1 MIKLIFI
8 AMSLSL
14 ASCTTL
20 STSKVIA
27 SEPALLQD
35 NEQAI
40 INEPVN
46 NDKPVMCHEPTG
58 YDNQPIPLDTGVLRE
73 TLIDVIP
80 KELFIER
87 LEASSLWSK
96 VSHVNSFK
104 SDFSLSEING
114 FLQIRG
120 DGSFSKSE
128 NITKVFYSPLDIDE
142 RNKYGHQLL
151 GQEKF
156 AMKEI
161 ISLVIDDHE
170 KADAILDQLYQQY
183 IIKVKN
189 NDVLSDGE
197 TLHSYVRYN
206 GILFEIWGMNRT
218 NHPIKECNLTLLTG
232 LTIN

>member
-1 MIKLIFI
+1 
-8 AMSLSL
+8 MSLSL

-20 STSKVIA
+20 STSKVMA

-35 NEQAI
+35 DKQAM
-40 INEPVN
+40 INEPVKS
-46 NDKPVMCHEPTG
+46 DKSVICYEPTG

-73 TLIDVIP
+73 NPINVVS
-80 KELFIER
+80 KELFIKR
-87 LEASSLWSK
+87 LEASPLWEK
-96 VSHVNSFK
+96 VSRANLFK
-104 SDFSLSEING
+104 SDFSLNDING
-114 FLQIRG
+114 FLQTSG
-120 DGSFSKSE
+120 DGPTPKQI
-128 NITKVFYSPLDIDE
+128 NKIAYSPLSAKQ

-151 GQEKF
+151 DQEKF
-156 AMKEI
+156 AMTEI
-161 ISLVIDDHE
+161 ANIVIDDHD
-170 KADAILDQLYQQY
+170 KAAEILDQLYQQY

-189 NDVLSDGE
+189 NNVLSDGE

>member
-35 NEQAI
+35 DKQAM
-40 INEPVN
+40 INEPVKS
-46 NDKPVMCHEPTG
+46 DKPVRCYEPTG

-73 TLIDVIP
+73 NPINVVS

-87 LEASSLWSK
+87 
-96 VSHVNSFK
+96 FK
-104 SDFSLSEING
+104 A
-114 FLQIRG
+114 
-120 DGSFSKSE
+120 
-128 NITKVFYSPLDIDE
+128 SPLNVNK
-142 RNKYGHQLL
+142 RKKYGHQLL
-151 GQEKF
+151 EQENF
-156 AMKEI
+156 GMTETVN
-161 ISLVIDDHE
+161 LVIDDHD
-170 KADAILDQLYQQY
+170 KAAAILDQLYQQY

-206 GILFEIWGMNRT
+206 GLLFEIWGINRT
-218 NHPIKECNLTLLTG
+218 NHPIKECNFSFLTSLS
-232 LTIN
+232 IS

>member
-1 MIKLIFI
+1 MVKLIFI

-14 ASCTTL
+14 ASCTSL

-35 NEQAI
+35 DKQAM

-46 NDKPVMCHEPTG
+46 NNKPVICYEPPE
-58 YDNQPIPLDTGVLRE
+58 YDNPPELPDTGVRRE
-73 TLIDVIP
+73 TPIDIVL

-104 SDFSLSEING
+104 SDFSLSETNG
-114 FLQIRG
+114 FLQVRSSSTHVKKI
-120 DGSFSKSE
+120 SY
-128 NITKVFYSPLDIDE
+128 TPLDVNK

-151 GQEKF
+151 DQEKF
-156 AMKEI
+156 AMTEI
-161 ISLVIDDHE
+161 INLVINDHE
-170 KADAILDQLYQQY
+170 KAAAVLDQLYQQY
-183 IIKVKN
+183 LVKVKN

-206 GILFEIWGMNRT
+206 GILFELWGLSRNT
-218 NHPIKECNLTLLTG
+218 HPLEVCNFNMLTTLTVS
-232 LTIN
+232 